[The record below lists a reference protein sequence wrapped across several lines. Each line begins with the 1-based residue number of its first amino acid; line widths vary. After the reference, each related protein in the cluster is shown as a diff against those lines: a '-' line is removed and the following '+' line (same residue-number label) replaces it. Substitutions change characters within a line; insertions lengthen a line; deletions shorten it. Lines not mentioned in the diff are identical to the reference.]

1 MKYKALIT
9 AMCVSIM
16 AVTLILVLYDY
27 MGRRA
32 ANALNSQGEEAERLS
47 IRQQF
52 LQELSSKEQLS
63 QASLQQISE
72 HYDAKVNDYYVKV
85 TYKDEPDVVYVYDKN
100 TKGQFVLMHILAE
113 GGTQPD
119 DRLKHKHRF
128 SPAP

>member
-9 AMCVSIM
+9 AMCVSMTTVI
-16 AVTLILVLYDY
+16 LILCLYDY
-27 MGRRA
+27 TARRA
-32 ANALNSQGEEAERLS
+32 ADALNSQGEEAERLN

-52 LQELSSKEQLS
+52 LQELSSKEHMPQES
-63 QASLQQISE
+63 VQQISG

-85 TYKDEPDVVYVYDKN
+85 AYKDEPDVVYVYDKN

>member
-1 MKYKALIT
+1 MKHKALII
-9 AMCVSIM
+9 AMSVSIST
-16 AVTLILVLYDY
+16 VILILVLYDY

-32 ANALNSQGEEAERLS
+32 ADALNFQGEEAERLS

-52 LQELSSKEQLS
+52 LQELSSKEHMPQES
-63 QASLQQISE
+63 VQQISGY
-72 HYDAKVNDYYVKV
+72 YDAKVNDYYVKV